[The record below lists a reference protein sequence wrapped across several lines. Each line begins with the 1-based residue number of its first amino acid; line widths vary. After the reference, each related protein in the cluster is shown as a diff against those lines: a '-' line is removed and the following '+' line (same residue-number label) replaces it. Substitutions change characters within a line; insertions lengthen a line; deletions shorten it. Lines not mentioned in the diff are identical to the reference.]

1 MLTLKK
7 QPTKQNKE
15 KTKEYVQL
23 LAKKMKEAK
32 EKLQEQTAKWRA
44 LFSLR
49 VSTSESSQK

>member
-32 EKLQEQTAKWRA
+32 EKHQKQVAKKH
-44 LFSLR
+44 SL
-49 VSTSESSQK
+49 SS